1 MSQAPSFRVG
11 KVSGYR
17 RGQVWYLCYHE
28 NGRRRRPR
36 VGPDKAAARQLA
48 AQING
53 QLETGAPA
61 ALSFEPVTLPEL
73 RARWLDH
80 HEQVLRSSLQSIN
93 RYRTATEHLFRFLI
107 TTPLKTAA
115 QFQTHHAEAF
125 VRYLRT
131 VSVSPNG
138 HPNTPKRP
146 LLDKGVHFVLECCR
160 AMFNFAAKRRHL
172 PPYAENPFTILE
184 IDRIPIETARR
195 VELLNDDQLHAFLQ
209 ACDDWQFPLFLT
221 LLLTGLRPGEL
232 CHLLLPDDLDFES
245 GLIRVRNKPRLG
257 WQVKTR
263 NQRDVPILPE
273 LVTILRGRMDGRGT
287 GPVFLRRVRGPRH
300 QLQNLTTPQLE
311 RELEFRI
318 AAWAGANGGTCPR
331 AILGKLARR
340 IWHEAGA
347 LSEDRVRIEFI
358 RVCQSIRMEL
368 QSAPKVFRHQF
379 ATILQE
385 GRVDPLVRNLLMGHT
400 SPDQRS
406 AGHGLGM
413 TAVYTHTRF
422 ETIRDQLREAF
433 RARPWVGSIRLRIGN

>member
-1 MSQAPSFRVG
+1 MSHASSFRVG

-73 RARWLDH
+73 RTRWLDH
-80 HEQVLRSSLQSIN
+80 HEQVLRSSVQSIH
-93 RYRTATEHLFRFLI
+93 RYRTATEHLFRFLT
-107 TTPLKTAA
+107 TTPLKMAA
-115 QFQTHHAEAF
+115 QFQTRHAEAF

-160 AMFNFAAKRRHL
+160 AMFNFAAKGRHL
-172 PPYAENPFTILE
+172 PPYAENPFTVLE

-195 VELLNDDQLHAFLQ
+195 IELLNDDHLHAFLQ
-209 ACDDWQFPLFLT
+209 ACDDWQIPLFST

-245 GLIRVRNKPRLG
+245 GLIRVRNKPQLG

-263 NQRDVPILPE
+263 SQRDVPILPE
-273 LVTILRGRMDGRGT
+273 LGTILRGRLNGRVT
-287 GPVFLRRVRGPRH
+287 GPVFRRRAPGSCHR
-300 QLQNLTTPQLE
+300 LQGQTTPQLE
-311 RELEFRI
+311 RELESCI
-318 AAWAGANGGTCPR
+318 AAWIGVNGGTCPR
-331 AILGKLARR
+331 AIRGNLAGR
-340 IWHEAGA
+340 IWREAGA

-358 RVCQSIRMEL
+358 RICRSIGLEL

-385 GRVDPLVRNLLMGHT
+385 GRVDPLIRNLLMGHT

-413 TAVYTHTRF
+413 TAVYTHTRP
-422 ETIRDQLREAF
+422 ETIRNQLGEAF
-433 RARPWVGSIRLRIGN
+433 RARPWMESIRLRIGN